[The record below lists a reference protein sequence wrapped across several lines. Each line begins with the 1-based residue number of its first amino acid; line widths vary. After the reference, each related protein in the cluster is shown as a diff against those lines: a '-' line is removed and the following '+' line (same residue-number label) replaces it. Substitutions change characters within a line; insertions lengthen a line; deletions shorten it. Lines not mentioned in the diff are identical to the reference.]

1 MQTAGARILPE
12 DNEQELSREAVLL
25 QWERKIE
32 QAERRPSR
40 VDPDTEPSGDG
51 SGAALASAEA
61 VPQEEPRRIGRPA
74 PVVEDATHDGPRR
87 FEQSPAPEAG
97 GRRTITITGHPG
109 PPPGGAGRWWRASWP
124 SPTGSPSGP
133 SCSVSSWWRWPPGPR
148 TPELIAATPAGYLP
162 RAAAPAFGRGMDR
175 SDERAFTYLL
185 VSDPRAAGRAGCL
198 RGDDHPRAAGRAG
211 CLRLRS
217 ADHSIFP

>member
-51 SGAALASAEA
+51 SGAPLASAEA

-87 FEQSPAPEAG
+87 FEQSPASTPADAA
-97 GRRTITITGHPG
+97 RSPSPVTPVR
-109 PPPGGAGRWWRASWP
+109 PGGAGRWWRASWP

-162 RAAAPAFGRGMDR
+162 RAAAPAFGAEWTIRPTGV
-175 SDERAFTYLL
+175 Y
-185 VSDPRAAGRAGCL
+185 VSPLKR
-198 RGDDHPRAAGRAG
+198 PRAAGRAG

-217 ADHSIFP
+217 ADHSFFP